1 MSSKKEK
8 MGVCINILYQISI
21 LKIAIVDNNFSDFF
35 IIFNKLEDLCYE
47 FDKFVMTPDD
57 LNSLRMLDCLSSI
70 EDAVFSNDL
79 FGVIN
84 YILKLKSMVNSVI
97 NSVDGGEL

>member
-1 MSSKKEK
+1 MSNKEEI
-8 MGVCINILYQISI
+8 MDICMCALRQISN

-57 LNSLRMLDCLSSI
+57 LNGLRMLDCLSSI

-84 YILKLKSMVNSVI
+84 HILKLKSMVNSVI

>member
-8 MGVCINILYQISI
+8 ISVCMNVLRQISI

-47 FDKFVMTPDD
+47 FDKFVMTPDN

-84 YILKLKSMVNSVI
+84 HILKLKSMVNSVI